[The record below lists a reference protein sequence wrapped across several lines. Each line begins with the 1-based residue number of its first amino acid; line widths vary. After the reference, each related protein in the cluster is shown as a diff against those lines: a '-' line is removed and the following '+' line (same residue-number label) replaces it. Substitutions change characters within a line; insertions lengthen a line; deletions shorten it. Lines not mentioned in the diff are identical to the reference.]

1 MVEKYQYDDLMSEYL
16 KLADAMKV
24 IKKEL
29 STLQD
34 LVCMCLYVCVYVH
47 VCANNQ
53 GRKVFFII
61 P

>member
-34 LVCMCLYVCVYVH
+34 LVCMCLYVCVYAGVILELSAREKF
-47 VCANNQ
+47 CDN
-53 GRKVFFII
+53 
-61 P
+61 